1 MVKSKEASKMQECK
15 EKTMK
20 DNKKNKV
27 GGYKEPRD
35 PLTNKGRR
43 HSAAA
48 LKKDTDAISN
58 EVAVVPIPI
67 GENKEE
73 TIAQEAAVAGFE
85 KKVDDVEI
93 PDKDKEQIGESI
105 TLRFEDSEKFI
116 NAISE
121 FDNNLPYDFD
131 ENSFIVGVSKEKVDA
146 FREFM
151 SEKGIEEMPYFNET
165 EKKIAEVQSK
175 RSNRALELD
184 NSKKAI
190 KIGIPLDEE
199 HLSRWLQ
206 NPQLSDIIGVDD
218 GEK

>member
-1 MVKSKEASKMQECK
+1 MLKSKEENKECK

-20 DNKKNKV
+20 DKKNT
-27 GGYKEPRD
+27 GYKEPKNH
-35 PLTNKGRR
+35 LTGKANR

-48 LKKDTDAISN
+48 LKKDADVISN

-73 TIAQEAAVAGFE
+73 TIAQEAAVTGFE

-93 PDKDKEQIGESI
+93 PDKDKEQFEEPV

-116 NAISE
+116 NAVSE

-131 ENSFIVGVSKEKVDA
+131 EDSFIVSVPNEKVNA
-146 FREFM
+146 FRELM
-151 SEKGIEEMPYFNET
+151 RKKGIEEMPYINET

-190 KIGIPLDEE
+190 KIGSPLDEE
-199 HLSRWLQ
+199 HLAKWLR

-218 GEK
+218 GKK